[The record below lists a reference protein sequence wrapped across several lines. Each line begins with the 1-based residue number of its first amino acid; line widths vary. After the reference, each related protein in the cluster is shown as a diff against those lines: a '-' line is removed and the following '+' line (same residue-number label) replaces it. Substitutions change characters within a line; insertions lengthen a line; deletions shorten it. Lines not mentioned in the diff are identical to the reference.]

1 MKKKIFTNILK
12 KILIIAFILYFVF
25 TLIKQQQTL
34 NSYANQKTKYNED
47 IEVAEDEQEEL
58 QKTKDNINS
67 DEYIEQVA
75 REKLGMYYPNERVY
89 IDVEKWYNN
98 RGMKYCLEICFFF
111 LFDFLNFSWVK
122 IYKIN
127 KNIGGFNVWI

>member
-12 KILIIAFILYFVF
+12 KILIIAFIVYFAF

-34 NSYANQKTKYNED
+34 NSYANQKAKYNED

-89 IDVEKWYNN
+89 IDVEK
-98 RGMKYCLEICFFF
+98 
-111 LFDFLNFSWVK
+111 
-122 IYKIN
+122 
-127 KNIGGFNVWI
+127 